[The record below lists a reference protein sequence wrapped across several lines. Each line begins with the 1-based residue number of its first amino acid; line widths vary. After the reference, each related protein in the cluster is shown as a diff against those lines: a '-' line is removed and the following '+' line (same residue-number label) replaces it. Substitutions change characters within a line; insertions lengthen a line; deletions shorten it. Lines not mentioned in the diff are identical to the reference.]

1 MQGNSKLGNQ
11 AVLEAKN
18 IVKHFPGTLA
28 LNNVD
33 ITVYSGEAH
42 ALVGENGAGKST
54 LMNIIGG
61 VFPADSGTITFLG
74 NTVNFKNTQ
83 EAQSAGIGFVHQEL
97 NLCTHLKA
105 SENIFMGKMPKTRWN
120 TIDKKKL
127 YSESKKLLHRL
138 NADIDPNSLVSE
150 LTIAQCQ
157 IIEIV
162 KALSLNIKL
171 LILDEP
177 TSSLTLQETKLL
189 FQIIQDIK
197 KDGIAVLYISHRM
210 EEIFEVCDRVTVLR
224 DGERVQSLKI
234 EGAIV
239 ERVIQMM
246 VGREIKNLYPP
257 KSEKTGDTFLRAENF
272 NNEKLFHNVSFEV
285 RQGEILGFYGLVGAG
300 RSEVMRA
307 VCAIDPCQGG
317 KLFLEGSP
325 FYAKNYKDLINRG
338 IAYITEDRKA
348 QGLFLHRSIAQNI
361 SAPDLRQVAW
371 GIFIRR
377 EVENGLAEK
386 FGKLLS
392 IKCSSIQDYVN
403 NLSGG
408 NQQKVMIGKWLA
420 ITPKLLILDEPTR
433 GIDVG
438 AKSEIHKLLRRLCD
452 EGVCIVLIS
461 SELPEV
467 IGMCDRV
474 IVMHEGVITG
484 ELTGNAINEE
494 NIIIAAS
501 KANRT

>member
-1 MQGNSKLGNQ
+1 LGNQ
-11 AVLEAKN
+11 AILEAKN
-18 IVKHFPGTLA
+18 IVKRFPGTLA

-33 ITVYSGEAH
+33 ITVYAGEAH

-74 NTVNFKNTQ
+74 NEVAFKNTE

-105 SENIFMGKMPKTRWN
+105 SENIFMGRMPKTRWN

-127 YSESKKLLHRL
+127 YGESKKLLNRL
-138 NADIDPNSLVSE
+138 NSDIDPNRLVSE
-150 LTIAQCQ
+150 LTIAQRQ

-177 TSSLTLQETKLL
+177 TSSLTVQEAKLL
-189 FQIIQDIK
+189 FQIIRDIK
-197 KDGIAVLYISHRM
+197 KEGIAVLYISHRM
-210 EEIFEVCDRVTVLR
+210 EEIFEVCDTVTVLR

-234 EGAIV
+234 EDVTV
-239 ERVIQMM
+239 EQVIQMM
-246 VGREIKNLYPP
+246 VGREIKNLYPS
-257 KSEKTGDTFLRAENF
+257 KSGTTGASFLQVENF
-272 NNEKLFHNVSFEV
+272 SNERIFHDVSFEV
-285 RQGEILGFYGLVGAG
+285 KKGEILGFYGLVGAG

-307 VCAIDPCQGG
+307 ICAIDPCQRG

-325 FYAKNYKDLINRG
+325 FYAAKYKDLIDRG

-348 QGLFLHRSIAQNI
+348 QGLFLYRPIAQNI
-361 SAPDLRQVAW
+361 SASNLRQVAQ
-371 GIFIRR
+371 GMFIQRSI
-377 EVENGLAEK
+377 ENQLADK
-386 FGKLLS
+386 FNSLLS
-392 IKCSSIQDYVN
+392 IKCSSIQDHVN

-438 AKSEIHKLLRRLCD
+438 AKSEIHKLLRQLCD
-452 EGVCIVLIS
+452 EGVCVVLIS

-474 IVMHEGVITG
+474 IVMHEGVITD

-501 KANRT
+501 KGDRARAS

>member
-1 MQGNSKLGNQ
+1 MGNEI
-11 AVLEAKN
+11 VLETKN
-18 IVKHFPGTLA
+18 IVKRFPGTLA
-28 LNNVD
+28 LNN
-33 ITVYSGEAH
+33 INIKVYAGEAH

-61 VFPADSGTITFLG
+61 VFPADSGAITFLG
-74 NTVNFKNTQ
+74 KEVNFKTT
-83 EAQSAGIGFVHQEL
+83 EDAQSAGIGFVHQEL
-97 NLCTHLKA
+97 NLCDHIKA
-105 SENIFMGKMPKTRWN
+105 SENIFMGRMPKTRWN
-120 TIDKKKL
+120 MVDKKTL
-127 YSESKKLLHRL
+127 YIESKKLLHRL
-138 NADIDPNSLVSE
+138 NSDIDPNRLVSD

-189 FQIIQDIK
+189 FEIIKEIK
-197 KDGIAVLYISHRM
+197 KEGIAVLYISHRM
-210 EEIFEVCDRVTVLR
+210 EEIFEICDTVTVLR
-224 DGERVQSLKI
+224 DGEQVQQLKI
-234 EGAIV
+234 EDATV
-239 ERVIQMM
+239 EEIIQLM

-257 KSEKTGDTFLRAENF
+257 KSGIAGNSFFRAANF
-272 NNEKLFHNVSFEV
+272 SNGRLFHNVSFEV
-285 RQGEILGFYGLVGAG
+285 KQGEILGFYGLIGAG

-307 VCAIDPCQGG
+307 VCAIDPCQQGER
-317 KLFLEGSP
+317 FLNDKP
-325 FYAKNYKDLINRG
+325 FHPQKYKELIDRG

-348 QGLFLHRSIAQNI
+348 QGLFLHRSIIQNI
-361 SAPDLRQVAW
+361 SASDLRQVAR
-371 GIFIRR
+371 GIIIRGG
-377 EVENGLAEK
+377 EEKKLAEK
-386 FGKLLS
+386 FSSLLAV
-392 IKCSSIQDYVN
+392 KCSSLQDHVN
-403 NLSGG
+403 SLSGG

-420 ITPKLLILDEPTR
+420 IEPKLLILDEPTR

-452 EGVCIVLIS
+452 EGVCVVLIS

-484 ELTGNAINEE
+484 ELSGDAINEK

-501 KANRT
+501 KADTAKAS